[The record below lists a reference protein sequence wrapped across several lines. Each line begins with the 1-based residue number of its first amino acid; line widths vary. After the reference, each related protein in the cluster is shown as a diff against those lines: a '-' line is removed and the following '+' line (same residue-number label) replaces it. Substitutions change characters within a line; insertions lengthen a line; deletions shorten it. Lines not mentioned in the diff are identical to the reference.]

1 MEKKTGYIYLI
12 YYIGQ
17 RSIPTYQF
25 IDSTFQDIK
34 RRFNEHKRIVK
45 EDSTR
50 HKYHHSE
57 WAKIGLESL
66 TFQLLEEVKV
76 NDRYELREKEKL
88 WIDKFKPGL
97 NEEPK
102 VQVGGKKQ
110 LYVEQVFEK
119 SYLEKLEE
127 DVAFS
132 LKIWG
137 GFKEYSP
144 EECLKMQKHQ
154 YHYNQ
159 YKKLELIKK
168 MQNSKNL
175 DEFTDEERKMYE
187 NSKKMIKEV
196 RRVPV
201 DDVET
206 VGKEV

>member
-17 RSIPTYQF
+17 RNIPTYQF

-45 EDSTR
+45 GDSKQ
-50 HKYHHSE
+50 HKYHHCE

-76 NDRYELREKEKL
+76 NDRYELREKEKP

-102 VQVGGKKQ
+102 EQVGGKKQ

-132 LKIWG
+132 LKIWS
-137 GFKEYSP
+137 GFKEYSA
-144 EECLKMQKHQ
+144 EECLQMQKHQ
-154 YHYNQ
+154 YPYNQ

-168 MQNSKNL
+168 MQNSKDL